1 MRLAGGVLPPLAGI
15 PFSVKDNIAVAGMK
29 TRAGSRVLAAA
40 PAETFDALVVR
51 DLRALGAICV
61 GKTNMTEFAYSAL
74 GNNAHFGT
82 PLSNRETGQIAGG
95 SSSGAAVSV
104 AEGMVSFAV
113 GTDTSGS
120 CRIPAAFC
128 GIAGFRPTA
137 GRYPRDNTIPLAPTF
152 DSVGTLAASC
162 ADLAFLDGLLAP
174 PGHPIPKAHGTGL
187 LVPDEA
193 VDDIDP
199 DVAHAFEGVVAQLRE
214 AGTPIRRASIPVIAE
229 TRALAG
235 SAQIVGFEAYSWH
248 RDLFAA
254 HADRYDPRVAIRLA
268 ADGSLSAST
277 YAYGLRRLAD
287 LRKEF
292 DRAVG
297 DAAGMLLPT
306 VPIPAPHLDE
316 LVEEEA
322 YLRLNAKVFSLTAT
336 ASHFDRPSVSLR
348 GPCPI
353 MFIGRRGDD
362 RNLLELGSTLEHQIE
377 VPQ

>member
-1 MRLAGGVLPPLAGI
+1 VKARAALRDLGAAIALGEKTCEEAVAEAFRAIDDPARQGKVAFIELARDKTFEKARAWDRIRRAGSILPPLAGI
-15 PFSVKDNIAVAGMK
+15 PFSVKDNIAIAGMK
-29 TRAGSRVLAAA
+29 TRAGSRVLATA

-74 GNNAHFGT
+74 GNKAHFGT

-104 AEGMVSFAV
+104 AEGMVGFAV

-152 DSVGTLAASC
+152 DSVGALAASC

-193 VDDIDP
+193 FDDIDP

-229 TRALAG
+229 TRALVG
-235 SAQIVGFEAYSWH
+235 SAKIVGFEAYSWH

-268 ADGSLSAST
+268 TGGSLSAST

-287 LRKEF
+287 LRKESTEPLA
-292 DRAVG
+292 RQ
-297 DAAGMLLPT
+297 
-306 VPIPAPHLDE
+306 PACFCRPFRSP
-316 LVEEEA
+316 
-322 YLRLNAKVFSLTAT
+322 RLTWTS
-336 ASHFDRPSVSLR
+336 
-348 GPCPI
+348 
-353 MFIGRRGDD
+353 
-362 RNLLELGSTLEHQIE
+362 
-377 VPQ
+377 